1 MGYVRDCWGGKS
13 AGPPRTD
20 ALLGNKGEGM
30 ADSYSSK
37 LQRWEGWL
45 PVLVKGPAPPALGAR
60 DNGRPYR
67 VEVADRLYAGESLQ
81 ANGRVGEGVEPFT
94 LQWYLDIENSRHG
107 RHGRWI
113 PRSLEFTKHAGETLL
128 GLGNGLGTD
137 WVQYARHGAAVIA
150 CCPSAE
156 QLALIQRNFALRGL
170 HGVFLHA
177 HPQAIPLESAS
188 IDVVCVTNLLQDI
201 PDPPAV
207 IDEIYRVLKPG
218 GKVLAVTPARY
229 DIDYWRRRFLPWTAW
244 LHTRSSANLET
255 TSFSARGLRQLFRR
269 FVEAHVSKRHLR
281 RSEVPH
287 LWRWLPHPLLE
298 RLLGRLL
305 IVKAFK
311 PLSAA
316 IPAQIAA

>member
-1 MGYVRDCWGGKS
+1 MP
-13 AGPPRTD
+13 A
-20 ALLGNKGEGM
+20 
-30 ADSYSSK
+30 
-37 LQRWEGWL
+37 
-45 PVLVKGPAPPALGAR
+45 LVKGPAPPALDERGV
-60 DNGRPYR
+60 GPHYR
-67 VEVADRLYAGESLQ
+67 VEVADRLYAGEALQ
-81 ANGRVGEGVEPFT
+81 ANGRIREGAEPFS
-94 LQWYLDIENSRHG
+94 LQWYLDIENSRHS

-113 PRSLEFTKHAGETLL
+113 PRLLEFTKHGGETLL

-170 HGVFLHA
+170 RGVFLHA
-177 HPQAIPLESAS
+177 EPSAIPLEAAS
-188 IDVVCVTNLLQDI
+188 IDVVCATNLLQDL
-201 PDPPAV
+201 PDPAAV

-218 GKVLAVTPARY
+218 GKVVAVAPARF
-229 DIDYWRRRFLPWTAW
+229 DIDFWRRRCLPWYSW
-244 LHTRSSANLET
+244 LHARSSTNLET
-255 TSFSARGLRQLFRR
+255 TSFSARSLRQLFGR
-269 FVEAHVSKRHLR
+269 FVESHVSKRHLR

-311 PLSAA
+311 PLSVALPVPMAA
-316 IPAQIAA
+316 

>member
-1 MGYVRDCWGGKS
+1 
-13 AGPPRTD
+13 
-20 ALLGNKGEGM
+20 M

-37 LQRWEGWL
+37 LQLWEGWM
-45 PVLVKGPAPPALGAR
+45 PALVKGPAPPALGER
-60 DNGRPYR
+60 GIGRTYR

-81 ANGRVGEGVEPFT
+81 ANGRGGEGIEPFT
-94 LQWYLDIENSRHG
+94 LQWYLDIENARHS

-113 PRSLEFTKHAGETLL
+113 PRLLEFTKHAGETLL

-150 CCPSAE
+150 CCPSVE
-156 QLALIQRNFALRGL
+156 HLTLIQRNFALRGL
-170 HGVFLHA
+170 SGVFLHA
-177 HPQAIPLESAS
+177 HPHAIPLESAS
-188 IDVVCVTNLLQDI
+188 IDVVCATNLLQDI
-201 PDPPAV
+201 TDPPAV

-218 GKVLAVTPARY
+218 GKVLAVTPARF
-229 DIDYWRRRFLPWTAW
+229 DIDYWRSLCLPWTAW
-244 LHTRSSANLET
+244 FATRPALKRET
-255 TSFSARGLRQLFRR
+255 ASFSARGLRQLFGR
-269 FVEAHVSKRHLR
+269 FVEGHVSKRHLR

-287 LWRWLPHPLLE
+287 LWRWLPHPMLE